1 MGSNPSRG
9 TQQKGAYMIKK
20 IISYLMSLLETKKQK
35 RKKLRAKVT
44 KAIEL
49 SLFQRQKKPV
59 VLILSENI
67 EISKNHNEFSD
78 IQILNYVDEDSVLK
92 EE

>member
-1 MGSNPSRG
+1 
-9 TQQKGAYMIKK
+9 MIKK